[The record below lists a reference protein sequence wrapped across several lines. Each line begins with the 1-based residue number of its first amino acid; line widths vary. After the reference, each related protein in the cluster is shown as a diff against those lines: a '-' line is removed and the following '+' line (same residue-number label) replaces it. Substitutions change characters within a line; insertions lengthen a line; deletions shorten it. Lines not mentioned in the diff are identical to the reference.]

1 MILQVQKSRPSPD
14 VCILGLI
21 GRLMMGND
29 SRQVEWAVSE
39 LLKEG
44 VKKVVMDISRLDGLD
59 STGVGILVMCHAK
72 LQKQGGSM
80 RISFSPGIVHETL
93 HLTHVDKIV
102 PFFSSAEEASKNF
115 ELN

>member
-1 MILQVQKSRPSPD
+1 MILQVQKSRPLPD
-14 VCILGLI
+14 VCVLGLT
-21 GRLMMGND
+21 GRLLMGND

-44 VKKVVMDISRLDGLD
+44 VKKVVLDVTQLDVVD
-59 STGVGILVMCHAK
+59 STGIGIVVMCHAR
-72 LQKQGGSM
+72 LQRQGGSL
-80 RISFSPGIVHETL
+80 RIASSPGMVHETL

-102 PFFSSAEEASKNF
+102 AFFCSAEEASKNF